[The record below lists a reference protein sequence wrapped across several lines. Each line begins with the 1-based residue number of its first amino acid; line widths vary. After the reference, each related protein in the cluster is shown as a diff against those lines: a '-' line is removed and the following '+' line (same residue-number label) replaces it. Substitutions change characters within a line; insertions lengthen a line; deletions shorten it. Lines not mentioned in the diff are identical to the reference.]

1 MALAT
6 QATIND
12 HTFSRYECQIACAI
26 QLYIRNANGEVPSDD
41 TLGYIINHLRGQVG
55 GKPLPCTAI
64 APTGKQKHRKYMIT
78 GCVKQDN
85 SSKAKVYA
93 RLKDAG
99 QLDPFLNP
107 DGTLKTTD

>member
-26 QLYIRNANGEVPSDD
+26 QLYIRNANGGVPSDD

-55 GKPLPCTAI
+55 GKPLPCQHFVI
-64 APTGKQKHRKYMIT
+64 GVQYHEREDHRALYLS
-78 GCVKQDN
+78 V
-85 SSKAKVYA
+85 
-93 RLKDAG
+93 
-99 QLDPFLNP
+99 
-107 DGTLKTTD
+107 